1 MMQESLLFPG
11 AADLPCNDRIVKIEC
26 SIDDMSAELMGALL
40 ERLFA
45 AGALDVNYQSI
56 FMKKNRPAYQ
66 LNVICR
72 PEDTADLSRLILT
85 ESTAIGLRF
94 GLMQRWI
101 MQRQPAVF
109 ASSLGQ
115 VQVKCCT
122 LPPEL
127 GEESFVYPEYESL
140 RKLAEEH
147 HLTLKEVDARIRGE
161 IYERGCAD

>member
-1 MMQESLLFPG
+1 MQEEEQKSAPLPG
-11 AADLPCNDRIVKIEC
+11 NDHIVKIEC
-26 SIDDMSAELMGALL
+26 SIDDMSGELMGALL
-40 ERLFA
+40 ERLLA

-72 PEDTADLSRLILT
+72 PEDTAALARLILT

-101 MQRQPAVF
+101 MQRRPAVF
-109 ASSLGQ
+109 ASSLGP

-122 LPPEL
+122 LPPQL
-127 GEESFVYPEYESL
+127 GEGSFIYPEYESL
-140 RKLAEEH
+140 KKLAAEH
-147 HLTLKEVDARIRGE
+147 HLTLKEVDGRIRGE
-161 IYERGCAD
+161 IYERGSAE